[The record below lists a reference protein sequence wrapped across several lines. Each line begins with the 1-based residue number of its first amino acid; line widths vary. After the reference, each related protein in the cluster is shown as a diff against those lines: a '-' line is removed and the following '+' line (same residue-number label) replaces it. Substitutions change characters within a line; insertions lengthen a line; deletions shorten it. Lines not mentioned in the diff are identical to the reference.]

1 MKSIIIEGLLGTN
14 FGENNYSNGMEAIT
28 FNIMMNSIDK
38 IMNTEGLFP
47 HPTQEPNTLEVY
59 MLRGTQEQYDELYPQ
74 LVESY
79 CTSQVIDENGM
90 PSMSD
95 ADAWSDLTEKIE
107 EEVINFVPWYNK
119 KLK

>member
-1 MKSIIIEGLLGTN
+1 MKSIIINGMLGMN

-28 FNIMMNSIDK
+28 FNTMMNSVDR

-47 HPTQEPNTLEVY
+47 HPTQEPNALEVY
-59 MLRGTQEQYDELYPQ
+59 MLKGTKEQYNELYPQ

-79 CTSQVIDENGM
+79 CTSQVLSTNGI

-95 ADAWSDLTEKIE
+95 RDAWSNLAEKIE
-107 EEVINFVPWYNK
+107 EEVINFVPWYKNVIK
-119 KLK
+119 